1 MRLLYTIVNVGFSL
15 YTFLILVRCILSWL
29 PFGRGNALVRFIYE
43 MTEPVLYPFR
53 RLLGGFMVGIDFSP
67 VLAVMVLE
75 FARQLILRLLLGFM
89 F

>member
-1 MRLLYTIVNVGFSL
+1 MSLLYTIVNVGFSL
-15 YTFLILVRCILSWL
+15 YTFLVLVRCILSWL
-29 PFGRGNALVRFIYE
+29 PLRRGNVLIRFIYE

-53 RLLGGFMVGIDFSP
+53 KLMGGFVPGIDFSP

-75 FARQLILRLLLGFM
+75 FARQLILRILLNLM